1 MGNSDIEMVGQIIDS
16 AEKNDLDS
24 LVDVLEK
31 VFELKDPYTASH
43 QKKTTE
49 LACAIAKEMNIGPH
63 GIMLVHFAC
72 AVHDIGKIRIPS
84 EILSKPGKLTA
95 GELGLIK
102 EHATT
107 GYEILRK
114 VRFPESM
121 PVAEVI
127 LQHHERMNGTGYP
140 EKIDDRNLLLEARI
154 IAVAD
159 VVEAMS
165 SHRPYRPACG
175 VEAAQNEIRANK
187 CIIYDAAVVD
197 ACLRLFANGKA
208 QQILNNGHV

>member
-1 MGNSDIEMVGQIIDS
+1 
-16 AEKNDLDS
+16 
-24 LVDVLEK
+24 
-31 VFELKDPYTASH
+31 
-43 QKKTTE
+43 
-49 LACAIAKEMNIGPH
+49 
-63 GIMLVHFAC
+63 
-72 AVHDIGKIRIPS
+72 
-84 EILSKPGKLTA
+84 
-95 GELGLIK
+95 
-102 EHATT
+102 
-107 GYEILRK
+107 
-114 VRFPESM
+114 M

-165 SHRPYRPACG
+165 SHRPFRPACG

-187 CIIYDAAVVD
+187 CIIYDASVVD